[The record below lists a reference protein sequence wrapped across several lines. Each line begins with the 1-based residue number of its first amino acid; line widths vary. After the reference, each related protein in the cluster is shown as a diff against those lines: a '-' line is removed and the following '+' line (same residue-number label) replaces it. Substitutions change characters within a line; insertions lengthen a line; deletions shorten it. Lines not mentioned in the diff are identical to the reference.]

1 MEQNEKSVRKKIK
14 FKYAFCVDWSIIMA
28 NISVLGAGSWGLGL
42 ALLLNNN
49 GHNVTVW
56 SVLNDEVVMLQTE
69 REHKRCL
76 PGVRIPDSITVSG
89 DTANVIN
96 NADVLVLAVAS
107 PYTRST
113 AKLITPFVKEGQII
127 VNVAK
132 GVEEHTLLTLCQIVE
147 EEIPQAKV
155 AVLSGPSHAE
165 EVSRGIPTT
174 CVIGAHEKNTAEY
187 LQNIF
192 MSDVFRVYTS
202 PDMLG
207 ICIGGAL
214 KNVIALAAGIADGL
228 GYGDNTKAA
237 LITRGNAEI
246 TRLGVAMGANPHT
259 FSGLSG
265 IGDLIVTCASMHSRN
280 RRAGILIGKGYT
292 KDQAMEEVQ
301 MVVEGVFSA
310 KAALELS
317 KKYNIEM
324 PIVEQVNKVLFEDK
338 PAAEAVKE
346 LMLRD
351 KKIEIDNSE
360 WK

>member
-1 MEQNEKSVRKKIK
+1 
-14 FKYAFCVDWSIIMA
+14 MA

-69 REHKRCL
+69 REHKICL
-76 PGVRIPDSITVSG
+76 PGVRIPDSITISG

-113 AKLITPFVKEGQII
+113 AKLIAPFVKEGQII